1 MKDWR
6 LPSIKEQEL
15 LNLLAS
21 QNFIGNTKIAMQ
33 LKNCKVRTLD
43 KDGSIEIKVDTNK
56 KIANEKQ
63 IGSFEPTVLVEAEL
77 KTNSYPIYFLLHVHN
92 GYAVEL
98 EVYRADFGGENH
110 INNIDDL
117 SKLQI
122 FIR

>member
-6 LPSIKEQEL
+6 LQSTKEQTL

-21 QNFIGNTKIAMQ
+21 QDFIGNTKIAMQ

-56 KIANEKQ
+56 KIANEKE
-63 IGSFEPTVLVEAEL
+63 IVSFEPTVFVEAEL
-77 KTNSYPIYFLLHVHN
+77 KTNTYPIYFLLHVHN
-92 GYAVEL
+92 GYAFEL
-98 EVYRADFGGENH
+98 EVYREDFGGD
-110 INNIDDL
+110 NIDNF
-117 SKLQI
+117 SKLHI